1 MAPKAKKPRPSPA
14 KAAPKAKNPFPVLD
28 DTPAEAKQ
36 PRLFRPPLG
45 PLFLSNNSGGYWTE
59 NVVPFGDHF
68 GALWEAFLF
77 RCPAWQ
83 DARFC
88 TQGLFFAPEELFL
101 FAACNLLCGPMQ
113 GYGAYELVQCSAVRD
128 TSAWRDALLHVPWQ
142 QARFFAQFWATAQ
155 HISQTGT
162 DFLDMMWQMA
172 KMANHPMI
180 IPTGALT
187 VKPASPSAWP
197 SDPC

>member
-28 DTPAEAKQ
+28 DTLAEAKQ

-77 RCPAWQ
+77 RCPARQ

-88 TQGLFFAPEELFL
+88 TQGLFFAPEELFYL
-101 FAACNLLCGPMQ
+101 RLVICFAGLCRAMARTNL
-113 GYGAYELVQCSAVRD
+113 YSAV
-128 TSAWRDALLHVPWQ
+128 Q
-142 QARFFAQFWATAQ
+142 
-155 HISQTGT
+155 
-162 DFLDMMWQMA
+162 
-172 KMANHPMI
+172 
-180 IPTGALT
+180 
-187 VKPASPSAWP
+187 
-197 SDPC
+197 